1 MIPDELPA
9 LTTPTPAPTRNLA
22 CFLRCKLQEMKAYA
36 RREPTQALAAALG
49 VGLMVNLLP
58 TRVVAGTV
66 STVGAAVL
74 RPILI
79 SLGIAKAIELT
90 CNVTPLTLKP

>member
-1 MIPDELPA
+1 MTSDELPA
-9 LTTPTPAPTRNLA
+9 LTTPSPVPERNLA
-22 CFLRCKLQEMKAYA
+22 CLLRCKLQEIKAFA
-36 RREPTQALAAALG
+36 RRDPTQALVAALG

-74 RPILI
+74 RPLLI
-79 SLGIAKAIELT
+79 SLGIAKVIELT